1 MQRNIPNNPANKLH
15 ERTNFTVSANFS
27 SSFLSKCSDILL
39 TALID
44 IPKLVESLIN
54 FKVELNNE
62 ISPIPSGPK
71 IIATNLF
78 RTTPTNIF
86 SP

>member
-1 MQRNIPNNPANKLH
+1 MHRNIPNSPASKLH
-15 ERTNFTVSANFS
+15 ERTNFTVFANFS
-27 SSFLSKCSDILL
+27 SSLLSKYSDIFL

-44 IPKLVESLIN
+44 MPKLVESLIN
-54 FKVELNNE
+54 FKVELNND